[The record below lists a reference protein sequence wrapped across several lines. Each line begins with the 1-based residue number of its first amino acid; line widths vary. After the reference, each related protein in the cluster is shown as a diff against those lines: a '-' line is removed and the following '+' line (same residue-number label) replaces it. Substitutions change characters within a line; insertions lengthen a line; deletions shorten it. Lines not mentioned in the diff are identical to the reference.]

1 MELDNSLL
9 QAAMVAIGSAF
20 GKEAAQFSVAQ
31 VKDWFSRAAKS
42 VDAASQIDGG
52 QVEQLAESLLQSD
65 SPCLDTEVTRRNL
78 ARWFEIPQEEFAAT
92 PSAQLEPE
100 VLIRHVFLEEMFK
113 TWMNDWGYTVEV
125 GEDLEGLEN
134 IDFTPDVYGCLDT
147 LHGKFEVC
155 VNFVC
160 DLPPSQY
167 RVRALLETLEAYATE
182 RSDFKWGDIYI
193 LATPFQFG
201 KGTSASIRLQSK
213 QEKYTVI
220 KLEGDD
226 LYDLQ
231 HARDSRLRLLQLM
244 EHVEKAQAEGPQR

>member
-1 MELDNSLL
+1 MTFDDTML
-9 QAAMVAIGSAF
+9 QAAMAAIGSAF
-20 GKEAAQFSVAQ
+20 GREAAQFTVSQ
-31 VKDWFSRAAKS
+31 VKEWFGRAAKS
-42 VDAASQIDGG
+42 VDASSQLNASQI
-52 QVEQLAESLLQSD
+52 EELAKSLLQAD
-65 SPCLDTEVTRRNL
+65 APPLDTEVTRRNL

-92 PSAQLEPE
+92 PSSQLEPE
-100 VLIRHVFLEEMFK
+100 VLIRHVFLEEMFRN
-113 TWMNDWGYTVEV
+113 WMQEWGYAVEV
-125 GEDLEGLEN
+125 GEDLEGLES

-147 LHGKFEVC
+147 LHGTFEVC

-182 RSDFKWGDIYI
+182 KSEFKWGDIYV

-213 QEKYTVI
+213 QETYTVI

-226 LYDLQ
+226 IYELQ
-231 HARDSRLRLLQLM
+231 HARDSRQRLLQLM
-244 EHVEKAQAEGPQR
+244 EHVQKAQLVGPQR